1 MQPIGLDFETY
12 SDVDLVEEGVARY
25 VQHPSAEILM
35 LAYDLG
41 DGHGPV
47 LWEPYMPPPVD
58 LFAALASGRYWAA
71 WNAAFELE
79 VWHWLGT
86 VRLGWPPVLRVDRA
100 LCTQARALAYALP
113 KALGKAA
120 LVLGTSPKDPRGEAL
135 IKLFSLPNRPTKKR
149 PLSVPIVGSSK
160 VRYLIPQ
167 YPQEGAEFGAYCR
180 QDVAAEADIGWRIPW
195 LPPQELTF
203 HHSTL
208 RTNMRGLQI
217 DLPGVQ
223 AAAELLREALAAA
236 DKEVNFLTG
245 GEVETVGQLS
255 KIIGWLA
262 KWGIFTEKLD
272 ADALD
277 ALIARKDLQ
286 PAPRRVLELR
296 KSAGSAG
303 VKKVFAMLNRV
314 DSRGRVTHL
323 YTYCGARTGRDTAEA
338 VQPQNMTKKGP
349 DLRWCEDM
357 TCRKPYGRK
366 LTVCPWCGAS
376 DAFSKPA
383 EWSYKAVESALEC
396 IRKGLRQTAAVFGD
410 PVLTVS
416 GCVRGF
422 FIAGPGMQLVCSDY
436 SSIESVVTAVL
447 AGEEWRIQAFK
458 DKQDIYLVS
467 AGKITGRTLEEY
479 KAYAE
484 AHGSKHPDRQ
494 KIGKP
499 AELGLG
505 FGGWLNAWLQFDDSG
520 TFSEFEIK
528 ENIKAWR
535 AASPMV
541 PELWG
546 GQVRGTPWAPTS
558 FELFGLEGA
567 IVAALK
573 WPGTRYTYRL
583 ISYEYDKRAD
593 VLRCFLPSG
602 RALTYHRP
610 RLHAPSDPNR
620 PGQCK
625 ITYEGWNSDSSKGA
639 VGWRIL
645 DIYGGRA
652 TENVVQAVSRDI
664 MAHGALNVEAAGYP
678 VVLRTHDELAS
689 EVPVGFGSV
698 EEYERLMAT
707 LPAWAA
713 DWPIRAAG
721 GYISNRYR
729 KD

>member
-1 MQPIGLDFETY
+1 MHLIELDFETY
-12 SDVDLVEEGVARY
+12 SDVDLPAEGVARY
-25 VQHPSAEILM
+25 VQHPSAEVLM
-35 LAYDLG
+35 LGYDLH
-41 DGHGPV
+41 DGHGPQV
-47 LWEPYMPPPVD
+47 WLPYMPPPTD
-58 LFAALASGRYWAA
+58 LFAVLAAGHYWSA

-79 VWHWLGT
+79 VWHWLCV
-86 VRLGWPPVLRVDRA
+86 VRLGWPPVLTVERCV
-100 LCTQARALAYALP
+100 CTQARALAYALP
-113 KALGKAA
+113 KALGKTA
-120 LVLGTSPKDPRGEAL
+120 LVLGTAPKDPRGEEL
-135 IKLFSLPNRPTKKR
+135 IKFFCMPNKPVKKR
-149 PLSVPIVGSSK
+149 PLIAPIHGSSK
-160 VRYLIPQ
+160 GRYLLGM
-167 YPQEGAEFGAYCR
+167 YPQEAAEFGEYCR
-180 QDVAAEADIGWRIPW
+180 QDVVAEGDIARRVPW
-195 LPPQELTF
+195 LSAFELAF
-203 HHSTL
+203 HQSTL
-208 RTNMRGLQI
+208 RTNLRGLQV
-217 DLPGVQ
+217 DVLSVT

-236 DKEVNFLTG
+236 DNEVNWLTR

-255 KIIGWLA
+255 KIIKWLA
-262 KWGIFTEKLD
+262 KWGIYTDKLD

-277 ALIARKDLQ
+277 ALLARQDLQ

-303 VKKVFAMLNRV
+303 VKKVFSMQQRM
-314 DSRGRVTHL
+314 DSRGRVPHL

-349 DLRWCEDM
+349 ELRWCEDM
-357 TCRKPYGRK
+357 NCRRPYAQK
-366 LTVCPWCGAS
+366 LDVCPWCGAS
-376 DAFSKPA
+376 AAFSKPA
-383 EWSYKAVESALEC
+383 EWSYKAVEFALDC

-416 GCVRGF
+416 GCVRGL

-447 AGEEWRIQAFK
+447 AGEEWRIQAFREK
-458 DKQDIYLVS
+458 KDIYLVS

-479 KAYAE
+479 AAYLE

-535 AASPMV
+535 AASPMIV
-541 PELWG
+541 ELWG

-567 IVAALK
+567 IVAALR

-583 ISYEYDKRAD
+583 ISYEYDKRRD
-593 VLRCFLPSG
+593 VLLCHLPSG
-602 RALTYHRP
+602 RALAYHRP
-610 RLHAPSDPNR
+610 RLHAPGDANR

-639 VGWRIL
+639 VGWRVMDL
-645 DIYGGRA
+645 YGGRA
-652 TENVVQAVSRDI
+652 TENVVQAVSRDL
-664 MAHGALNVEAAGYP
+664 MAHGALNVERAGYP
-678 VVLRTHDELAS
+678 IVLRTHDELAS
-689 EVPVGFGSV
+689 EVPIGFGSV
-698 EEYERLMAT
+698 EEYEKLMGD

-713 DWPIRAAG
+713 GWPVRAAG